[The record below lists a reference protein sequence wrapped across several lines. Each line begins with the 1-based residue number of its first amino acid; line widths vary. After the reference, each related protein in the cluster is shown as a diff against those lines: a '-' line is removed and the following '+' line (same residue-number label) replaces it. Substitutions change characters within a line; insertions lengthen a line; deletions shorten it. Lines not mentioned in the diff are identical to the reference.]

1 MQRSILVGALSALG
15 LAAAAQSGAGAQGP
29 PGAAVPQ
36 HASGTFEVK
45 VLPLAKDEKVPG
57 VALARLSIDKQFQGD
72 LQGTSKAEMMAPDSP
87 VEGSGGYVAV
97 ETVTGSLRGRS
108 GSFILLHQGVM
119 KKGTAGFDLSIKVVP
134 DSGTGQ
140 LTGLAGTMK
149 IAIEGK
155 KHSYVFDY
163 TLPPAP

>member
-1 MQRSILVGALSALG
+1 MQHAIFIGALSALV
-15 LAAAAQSGAGAQGP
+15 LAAAAAQSAPTQGS
-29 PGAAVPQ
+29 PGAAMTQ

-45 VLPLAKDEKVPG
+45 VVPLAKDEKVPG
-57 VALARLSIDKQFQGD
+57 LFLARLSIGKQFQGD
-72 LQGTSKAEMMAPDSP
+72 LQGTSAGEMMAPDSP

-97 ETVTGSLRGRS
+97 EKVTGTLGGRS
-108 GSFILLHQGVM
+108 GSFVLLHQGTM

-163 TLPPAP
+163 TLPPGP